1 MAKKALGRGL
11 GTLIPG
17 AGAPQEQEQEE
28 NTGPSPELEIAR
40 IVPNRFQPRQVFE
53 DKALE
58 ELADSIRIHGVIQP
72 VLVRRLNNG
81 AYELIAGER
90 RWRAAQ
96 IAGLKK
102 IPVVVKDIPDEK
114 SLEIALIENLQREN
128 LNPIEA
134 AEGYQRLLKE
144 FSISQEEIAA
154 RVGKERSTITN
165 YLRLLSLPEKIK
177 DYLATSL
184 LTPGHAKAIL
194 SIPDR
199 EEQVR
204 FAGHLVTRG
213 ASVREAEAWSKDWGT
228 KKRKKKVLEK
238 RDPTLRDVEE
248 RLQRIFGTKVRIFA
262 EKKGG
267 KVVLEYYTLED
278 LNRILEVVEG

>member
-1 MAKKALGRGL
+1 MTKRALGRGL

-17 AGAPQEQEQEE
+17 AGVPQEEE
-28 NTGPSPELEIAR
+28 EIRESASEMEIAR

-58 ELADSIRIHGVIQP
+58 ELTASIRIHGVIQP
-72 VLVRRLNNG
+72 ILVRRLNNG
-81 AYELIAGER
+81 VYELIAGER

-134 AEGYQRLLKE
+134 AQGYQRLLKE
-144 FSISQEEIAA
+144 FTLSQEEIAT

-177 DYLATSL
+177 DYLAKSL

-194 SIPDR
+194 AISDR
-199 EEQVR
+199 DEQIR
-204 FAGHLVTRG
+204 FAGHLVARG
-213 ASVREAEAWSKDWGT
+213 ASVREAEVWSKEWGA
-228 KKRKKKVLEK
+228 KKRKKKVIER
-238 RDPTLRDVEE
+238 RDPTFKDVEE
-248 RLQRIFGTKVRIFA
+248 RLQRVFGTKVRIFP